1 MRVLAVDIQALQP
14 PPTVDELYPLD
25 QLHDVLPMLDVLVVA
40 VPLTERTRV
49 LIGAAELALLK
60 PSAYFF
66 VISRGGILD
75 EGALVSA
82 LRENRLA
89 GAGLDVT
96 ATEPLPPDSPLW
108 ELDNLIISP
117 HVSALGPDDRSD
129 VADHQGEH
137 RALHQRRAAHQHRRQ
152 ATRLLAD
159 SPQHR
164 LNRRPGAARRRTFR
178 DDCARFLPA
187 SAEALARILAEG
199 TASSTSR
206 TSWSPAS

>member
-40 VPLTERTRV
+40 VPLTERTRG

-96 ATEPLPPDSPLW
+96 ATEPLPRT
-108 ELDNLIISP
+108 
-117 HVSALGPDDRSD
+117 ARS
-129 VADHQGEH
+129 G
-137 RALHQRRAAHQHRRQ
+137 
-152 ATRLLAD
+152 
-159 SPQHR
+159 
-164 LNRRPGAARRRTFR
+164 
-178 DDCARFLPA
+178 
-187 SAEALARILAEG
+187 
-199 TASSTSR
+199 
-206 TSWSPAS
+206 SWTT